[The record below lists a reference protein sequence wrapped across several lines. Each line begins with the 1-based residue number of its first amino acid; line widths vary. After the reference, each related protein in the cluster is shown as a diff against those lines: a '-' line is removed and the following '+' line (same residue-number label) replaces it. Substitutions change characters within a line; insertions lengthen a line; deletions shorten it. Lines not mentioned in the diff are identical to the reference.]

1 MRKYNYLF
9 LTPLLIAFIGCN
21 SSDKVKVD
29 ENVTQNLHP
38 RKVEKSTETN
48 NTTEITATTLTS
60 SSVQQELENYLNA
73 LSSFQAYSVVEM
85 TYPRL
90 FEVVN
95 KEHFRQYMESMMN
108 ANKIQIQSYTTNI
121 TNVSE
126 VTRFTNNTA
135 FAQAEYESNIVIAFI
150 DEQLYNSK
158 DKIDFLYD
166 ALVHKYGKENIQIDK
181 NMRTLTIKRLE
192 KLLMIQNEMGEWKF
206 LGDNVKYRK
215 YYPTILPY
223 EILQRLD

>member
-1 MRKYNYLF
+1 
-9 LTPLLIAFIGCN
+9 LLSPILIVFIACN

-48 NTTEITATTLTS
+48 AINKTNEITEITTTS
-60 SSVQQELENYLNA
+60 SSIKQELENYLNA
-73 LSSFQAYSVVEM
+73 LSSFQSYSIVEM

-90 FEVVN
+90 FEVIS
-95 KEHFRQYMESMMN
+95 KEHFRQYMESMTN

-126 VTRFTNNTA
+126 VTHFTNNTA

-223 EILQRLD
+223 EILQRLN

>member
-1 MRKYNYLF
+1 MLS
-9 LTPLLIAFIGCN
+9 PILIVFIACN

-48 NTTEITATTLTS
+48 AINKTNEITEITTTS
-60 SSVQQELENYLNA
+60 SSIKQELENYLNA
-73 LSSFQAYSVVEM
+73 LSSFQSYSIVEM

-90 FEVVN
+90 FEVIS
-95 KEHFRQYMESMMN
+95 KEHFRQYMESMTN

-126 VTRFTNNTA
+126 VTHFTNNTA

-223 EILQRLD
+223 EILQRLN